1 METEKHTD
9 DGFVLRRRSPSTERN
24 SGSVSDSQTDRQTDT
39 HITVLRSPKHEHFA
53 RIYPISRRFKIGLC
67 LRPQNIGVCS
77 LFVSHY
83 QTVNAVFVVE
93 VHGLRQRLTYNG
105 TTGLLLILFSSVLA
119 FLD

>member
-9 DGFVLRRRSPSTERN
+9 DGFVLRRRSTSTERN

-77 LFVSHY
+77 LFVEDTFIFY
-83 QTVNAVFVVE
+83 FVWG
-93 VHGLRQRLTYNG
+93 HGAFVTFMIYLRR
-105 TTGLLLILFSSVLA
+105 V
-119 FLD
+119 

>member
-1 METEKHTD
+1 MVALCCAV
-9 DGFVLRRRSPSTERN
+9 GLPVPSAIVVLFLTVR
-24 SGSVSDSQTDRQTDT
+24 QTDRQTDT

-67 LRPQNIGVCS
+67 LRPQNIGVCN